1 MSMPICECRWLI
13 ADRLRRPFYRRG
25 LKIGDSI
32 DIRSAAAKNNRRVE
46 KVGAEMLCIKKPV
59 RVLRLSRCRDRALR
73 STQANKT
80 GKESSYPHRQIV
92 WAPQQERY
100 SPHSPS
106 GRTFASFH
114 CSGEP
119 TPVRIKLRTRM
130 SLKYRYNL
138 QRLKEVRA
146 GEGADSDAFRLT
158 GRDSD
163 LKPATIPI

>member
-80 GKESSYPHRQIV
+80 GKDSGYPHRQIV

-100 SPHSPS
+100 SPNQSDHRRDLERRHQDQKPLDQ
-106 GRTFASFH
+106 GFA
-114 CSGEP
+114 
-119 TPVRIKLRTRM
+119 VRLVQTQNMEQIDD
-130 SLKYRYNL
+130 
-138 QRLKEVRA
+138 V
-146 GEGADSDAFRLT
+146 
-158 GRDSD
+158 
-163 LKPATIPI
+163 PA